1 MIDPVRDY
9 ILGVEGAADDN
20 MEDYDSE
27 EKADGEVTDESCLVY
42 FVDLQTF
49 SCEAFRRHWH
59 GHCDAKLDWFV
70 GLFLAL
76 ISFLYDDFR

>member
-27 EKADGEVTDESCLVY
+27 EKADGEVTDESY
-42 FVDLQTF
+42 FVLLLCLSAF
-49 SCEAFRRHWH
+49 SCEQCFP
-59 GHCDAKLDWFV
+59 
-70 GLFLAL
+70 
-76 ISFLYDDFR
+76 

>member
-27 EKADGEVTDESCLVY
+27 EKADGEVTDESNIVLFLCIPVC
-42 FVDLQTF
+42 
-49 SCEAFRRHWH
+49 SCEAFGRR
-59 GHCDAKLDWFV
+59 
-70 GLFLAL
+70 
-76 ISFLYDDFR
+76 